1 MIISSLEIVN
11 IRSYTKEKINFKEG
25 ITFLSGDIG
34 SGKSSLLQAIE
45 FTLFGFKR
53 GDLEGFHILR
63 KGEDKGEVTITLLS
77 KQKEIKITR
86 KLKKT
91 KQGIVQENGFISI
104 NSNKEELSPTDL
116 TARIFELLNLPKEFL
131 TKDRNLLYRFSTYTP
146 QEQLK
151 EILYAE
157 HEKRLEI
164 IRKLF
169 QVDKYKQLQGAS
181 DLYLKGLRDRKL
193 LLQGK
198 LESTSNIKEEVE
210 ELEKELKHFEKEIEQ
225 YKEKH
230 MPIKEKISEYKEK
243 KTLIDQKIGEFR
255 VKQLDYEKKYSLLQ
269 EYKLQKKI
277 LEEEIKTLDEKAIV
291 KEKEILEREVNNQ
304 NTQVQLSEKEL
315 FEIHKTTLEIQ
326 EKLLLCRK
334 KKEEYTKVVLLL
346 EVKKK
351 EEKNFQDL
359 LKKNQSIII
368 KCRIK
373 DLDVLLN
380 KLRIKISK
388 ITKKEE
394 EYNKRTEELKELEL
408 KRRSLEDQLKHKEEH
423 LQNSY
428 GMHSCDVCLQDVSI
442 AQKEHIKELLKKQ
455 INQIQ
460 EELELLLNK
469 GKIVSQTLEV
479 LELEVKEKNSYL
491 VQIETLEEKK
501 QLQQLELDKE
511 LQNQEEYKQRY
522 TELQKSIKEVEK
534 NANSSMEKDEKELEQ
549 KVKELENSNN
559 QKKENLKNLQLKN
572 QSSIHKIDI
581 LKRKLF
587 EKDSREEKI
596 VKLSRSLEKEELL
609 KKSLDKLNVGLISYA
624 EKEDKIK
631 KHLENLTQKDQEI
644 SLNIREISTL
654 QISKKELLNSLFKKL
669 EKFDSQKK
677 ELQNIEKE
685 YSFLEKKVIPG
696 SSTIEK
702 TLFTKFW
709 VEFNEHFIAIFKELI
724 EDQEFDVYLRD
735 DFSIVVEQN
744 GYEIDIS
751 NLSGGEKSSLAVAY
765 RLALKKIIESNLGTQ
780 NILDILILDEPTDG
794 FSEQQVSRLGYLLK
808 DSGVTQ
814 ILLVSHDEKI
824 ENIADNIL
832 HVEKRNH
839 ESRVI

>member
-269 EYKLQKKI
+269 EYKLQKK
-277 LEEEIKTLDEKAIV
+277 
-291 KEKEILEREVNNQ
+291 
-304 NTQVQLSEKEL
+304 NT
-315 FEIHKTTLEIQ
+315 
-326 EKLLLCRK
+326 
-334 KKEEYTKVVLLL
+334 
-346 EVKKK
+346 
-351 EEKNFQDL
+351 
-359 LKKNQSIII
+359 
-368 KCRIK
+368 
-373 DLDVLLN
+373 
-380 KLRIKISK
+380 
-388 ITKKEE
+388 
-394 EYNKRTEELKELEL
+394 
-408 KRRSLEDQLKHKEEH
+408 
-423 LQNSY
+423 
-428 GMHSCDVCLQDVSI
+428 
-442 AQKEHIKELLKKQ
+442 
-455 INQIQ
+455 
-460 EELELLLNK
+460 
-469 GKIVSQTLEV
+469 
-479 LELEVKEKNSYL
+479 
-491 VQIETLEEKK
+491 
-501 QLQQLELDKE
+501 
-511 LQNQEEYKQRY
+511 
-522 TELQKSIKEVEK
+522 
-534 NANSSMEKDEKELEQ
+534 
-549 KVKELENSNN
+549 
-559 QKKENLKNLQLKN
+559 
-572 QSSIHKIDI
+572 
-581 LKRKLF
+581 
-587 EKDSREEKI
+587 
-596 VKLSRSLEKEELL
+596 
-609 KKSLDKLNVGLISYA
+609 
-624 EKEDKIK
+624 
-631 KHLENLTQKDQEI
+631 
-644 SLNIREISTL
+644 
-654 QISKKELLNSLFKKL
+654 
-669 EKFDSQKK
+669 
-677 ELQNIEKE
+677 
-685 YSFLEKKVIPG
+685 
-696 SSTIEK
+696 
-702 TLFTKFW
+702 
-709 VEFNEHFIAIFKELI
+709 
-724 EDQEFDVYLRD
+724 
-735 DFSIVVEQN
+735 
-744 GYEIDIS
+744 
-751 NLSGGEKSSLAVAY
+751 
-765 RLALKKIIESNLGTQ
+765 
-780 NILDILILDEPTDG
+780 
-794 FSEQQVSRLGYLLK
+794 
-808 DSGVTQ
+808 
-814 ILLVSHDEKI
+814 
-824 ENIADNIL
+824 
-832 HVEKRNH
+832 
-839 ESRVI
+839 